1 MNNETQWVQPTP
13 LRGNRS
19 NLIDFPVN
27 ALPPI
32 LREMAFAISRTTLS
46 DVSMAAT
53 SILSSVSYCFSGQFR
68 IVGKKGH
75 SEPLVIDSLIVAEA
89 SFKKSP
95 VMKLVAKPYQ
105 DYVQE
110 YNEKNKALIL
120 EHQAKKKVIANKLAA
135 LEKKADADTK
145 EMSDLAMELSSITN
159 ADFRR
164 IIVDDITPESLVRQ
178 LAINGTLLMM
188 SDEAGSLG
196 NFNGRY
202 SANGA
207 PNLDLLLKSWNGET
221 FISDRITRESVILY
235 KPYVSICLACQPYIW
250 DSMIGNMAFRG
261 SGFLARL
268 VYCFPKDLRGTRKY
282 NTEPIPDELSERY
295 QKLIYALLN
304 YKFQRFE
311 LHQADEKLL
320 FLDEK
325 AKDEYVFL
333 HDQFVEKQLVTD
345 MAFCADWGGKFH
357 GLVLRICG
365 ILHCIKTVLNGEKPD
380 EVKVSHDTM
389 CNAIEIGHYFRL
401 QAIYAYGLGDTDN
414 QTLQAERIV
423 AKIRSK
429 NITQIRQNDLYKLC
443 RCKLILGGVEIPFS
457 LGLLGHSDAD
467 VLLHAVA
474 DALLGA
480 LALGDIG
487 KHFPDNDPQYAG
499 ADSMVLLRHV
509 VGLIQ
514 KEGYQV
520 GNLDAT
526 ILCQK
531 PKLADYILQMRENIA
546 DCCGVP
552 VSAVSVKA
560 TTEEKLGFTG
570 AGQGIAVHAVALL
583 ERMA

>member
-1 MNNETQWVQPTP
+1 MGTPHAPPSRRDKPLAVSRERSATYYRRHDTGDSDNNLNGRCNGGNFDTLGGDLLLFGTVPYRRQEKP
-13 LRGNRS
+13 LGTACYRR
-19 NLIDFPVN
+19 
-27 ALPPI
+27 
-32 LREMAFAISRTTLS
+32 
-46 DVSMAAT
+46 
-53 SILSSVSYCFSGQFR
+53 
-68 IVGKKGH
+68 
-75 SEPLVIDSLIVAEA
+75 LIVAEA

-120 EHQAKKKVIANKLAA
+120 GNQAKKKVIANKLAD

-178 LAINGTLLMM
+178 LAINGTLPMM

-202 SANGA
+202 SANGV

-282 NTEPIPDELSERY
+282 NTEPILDELSERY
-295 QKLIYALLN
+295 HKLIYALLN

-414 QTLQAERIV
+414 QTLQAEHIV
-423 AKIRSK
+423 TKIRSK

-443 RCKLILGGVEIPFS
+443 RCKLFKNAQEFAEV
-457 LGLLGHSDAD
+457 
-467 VLLHAVA
+467 
-474 DALLGA
+474 
-480 LALGDIG
+480 
-487 KHFPDNDPQYAG
+487 
-499 ADSMVLLRHV
+499 
-509 VGLIQ
+509 
-514 KEGYQV
+514 
-520 GNLDAT
+520 
-526 ILCQK
+526 
-531 PKLADYILQMRENIA
+531 
-546 DCCGVP
+546 
-552 VSAVSVKA
+552 
-560 TTEEKLGFTG
+560 
-570 AGQGIAVHAVALL
+570 IAVL
-583 ERMA
+583 EEYGYLKSETIPGANNNPKGCTMLYINPLMFRQ